1 MFFDFIKCVCTPKF
15 RERIPTKQSKD
26 RNEKKRHRES
36 GGFHYFL
43 SSAFSLCSR
52 TEQSLDKTNTRRTT
66 KWWTFFFNFII
77 HNTTPTHIII
87 IIITSF
93 RVLMRYENGV
103 RQHLWQKKWSTV
115 FFRGNRL
122 EAPEE
127 EARYMYCSFC
137 FLIAVASTNRILWSY
152 STLVSF
158 FTLTLVLKRQNV
170 VNQAMRCFIASLLH
184 LNCFFIS

>member
-52 TEQSLDKTNTRRTT
+52 TEQSQDKTNTRRTT
-66 KWWTFFFNFII
+66 KWWTFFFISSYITLHQLILLSN
-77 HNTTPTHIII
+77 
-87 IIITSF
+87 IITSF

-127 EARYMYCSFC
+127 EVVMSQIY
-137 FLIAVASTNRILWSY
+137 
-152 STLVSF
+152 
-158 FTLTLVLKRQNV
+158 VL
-170 VNQAMRCFIASLLH
+170 LL
-184 LNCFFIS
+184 LFPDSCC